1 MKMKKYITFKDY
13 NYQINKYNKAVS
25 SGFKPIMKKNWI
37 KIGCGFVCLSIA
49 IFPNG
54 LGIIFFP
61 LSFMLL
67 GLSFKDII
75 EYKRKAKNKIREF
88 KVML

>member
-1 MKMKKYITFKDY
+1 MKKYMTFEDY
-13 NYQINKYNKAVS
+13 NKQIGKYNQS
-25 SGFKPIMKKNWI
+25 MNQGLKPIMKKNWI

-54 LGIIFFP
+54 LGILFFP

-67 GLSFKDII
+67 GLSFKDIV